1 MTTIVRKAKAKQKK
15 KVTTQWWAIGV
26 AITLTLMLCLTI
38 NYRAFSELSGE
49 TVENENLEKRIQ
61 SVTEENLG
69 LQEQIHYLRND
80 PATVEREAGKFGY
93 RRPKQKVP
101 VQTNK

>member
-1 MTTIVRKAKAKQKK
+1 MKTIVRKAKAKQNK
-15 KVTTQWWAIGV
+15 KVNTQWWTIGV
-26 AITLTLMLCLTI
+26 AVTLTVMLCLTI

-49 TVENENLEKRIQ
+49 NVENENLEKRIQ
-61 SVTEENLG
+61 SVTEENLA

-80 PATVEREAGKFGY
+80 PGTIEREAGKFGY

-101 VQTNK
+101 VPTNK